1 MLFSKYY
8 KCLWCVIS
16 TIRLVVEYTFII
28 KLFEYTNIIYVI
40 GIYTQVIIVIFTN
53 KVKTSN
59 PCKTVYTP
67 CTRSKR
73 YTRPR
78 RLSTVYRL
86 GKHWWWPGRCTRW
99 CPVTP
104 PSLVAVARLTWWHC
118 HLLAVHHHPRV
129 VTSAPF
135 SCVNLGFFI
144 LASWTS
150 IFISRLIT
158 HPLGSFFECWSNSL
172 RFNLGPALQPI
183 WL

>member
-78 RLSTVYRL
+78 RLSTVYHL
-86 GKHWWWPGRCTRW
+86 GKHWIKVLKR
-99 CPVTP
+99 
-104 PSLVAVARLTWWHC
+104 VANLKNNINTLLTWIRSW
-118 HLLAVHHHPRV
+118 LLEKSRKQAQDELDSARV
-129 VTSAPF
+129 QAIERAPT
-135 SCVNLGFFI
+135 VQ
-144 LASWTS
+144 
-150 IFISRLIT
+150 
-158 HPLGSFFECWSNSL
+158 NSSKVFPHTL
-172 RFNLGPALQPI
+172 SLYF
-183 WL
+183 